1 MFLLFRH
8 MRSDSELKAEIHQS
22 RVCIMAS
29 APRALNLVITEN
41 NFKPIKHETHHGRTV
56 KVLIMKGNILINY
69 LKVII
74 ISNRTC
80 PKWNCN
86 VRDWKPNENKFLDN
100 HTLVLFWCYSTGL
113 YINEII
119 VCLFILL
126 RQANLS
132 AFQNTNTYY
141 LVQRVLCQPIYVSN
155 ILRIWSF
162 ANAYTLALQYFFI
175 SNTQIS

>member
-1 MFLLFRH
+1 M
-8 MRSDSELKAEIHQS
+8 
-22 RVCIMAS
+22 
-29 APRALNLVITEN
+29 
-41 NFKPIKHETHHGRTV
+41 
-56 KVLIMKGNILINY
+56 
-69 LKVII
+69 II

-155 ILRIWSF
+155 ILRIWFFS
-162 ANAYTLALQYFFI
+162 NAYTLALQYFSFLI
-175 SNTQIS
+175 HKYNKKFTKLNGLKESSEMQKVSFNFNILHCLMYQDFQYSNKST